1 MRLIVVSG
9 LSGSGKSV
17 ALDMLE
23 DLDFYCV
30 DNIPAG
36 LLPGFIAYTVRT
48 SETPYRQTAVGLDA
62 RNRPE
67 DLAEV
72 PRLVL
77 SLRKSG
83 IGCEVLF
90 LRADN
95 ETLLKRF
102 SETRRRHPLTRAG
115 MGLQEALEQE
125 RRLLAPLNNAAD
137 LTIDTSRLSVHELR
151 ELIRERIVEKSHAGP
166 SLLFQSFAYRHG
178 VPDDADFVFDARALP
193 NPYWE
198 PSLRDL
204 TGRDEAVGK
213 FLGQEE
219 DVGRFFYDVRDF
231 IERWLPSL
239 VRSNR
244 SYLTVAVGCTGGQHR
259 SVYLAERLAA
269 HFSDSTRGQA
279 LVRHRD
285 LESRRHE

>member
-48 SETPYRQTAVGLDA
+48 SESTYRLTAVGVDA

-72 PRLVL
+72 PRLVET
-77 SLRKSG
+77 LRKSG
-83 IGCEVLF
+83 IACETLF
-90 LRADN
+90 LRADS

-102 SETRRRHPLTRAG
+102 SETRRRHPLTRHG
-115 MGLQEALEQE
+115 VGLTEALEQE
-125 RRLLAPLNNAAD
+125 ERLLAPLANAAD

-151 ELIRERIVEKSHAGP
+151 ELIRGRVVERAKSGP

-193 NPYWE
+193 NPYWD
-198 PSLRDL
+198 PALREL
-204 TGRDEAVGK
+204 TGRDEM
-213 FLGQEE
+213 
-219 DVGRFFYDVRDF
+219 VGRFLDKEAEVNRFFEDVRDF
-231 IERWLPSL
+231 IARWLPSL

-269 HFSDSTRGQA
+269 HFRGNEGVA

-285 LESRRHE
+285 LTSRRHE

>member
-1 MRLIVVSG
+1 MRLVIVSG

-17 ALDMLE
+17 ALAMLE
-23 DLDFYCV
+23 DLDYYCV

-36 LLPGFIAYTVRT
+36 LLPAFIAYTVRT
-48 SETPYRQTAVGLDA
+48 SEVAYRLTAVGVDA

-67 DLAEV
+67 DLADV
-72 PRLVL
+72 PRLVAE
-77 SLRKSG
+77 LRRSG
-83 IGCEVLF
+83 IGCELLF

-95 ETLLKRF
+95 DTLLERF
-102 SETRRRHPLTRAG
+102 SETRRRHPLSRSG
-115 MGLQEALEQE
+115 IGLQEALELE
-125 RRLLAPLNNAAD
+125 ERLLAPVANAAD

-151 ELIRERIVEKSHAGP
+151 ELVRDRVVEHPSGGT
-166 SLLFQSFAYRHG
+166 SLLFQSFAYRRG

-198 PSLRDL
+198 PELREL
-204 TGRDEAVGK
+204 SGRDEAVDR
-213 FLGQEE
+213 FLSRDPEATQFLS
-219 DVGRFFYDVRDF
+219 DVIAFL
-231 IERWLPSL
+231 ERWLPSL

-269 HFSDSTRGQA
+269 HFDGTYGRP
-279 LVRHRD
+279 LIRHRD
-285 LESRRHE
+285 LASRRHE

>member
-48 SETPYRQTAVGLDA
+48 SESTYRRTAVGVDA

-72 PRLVL
+72 PLLVET
-77 SLRKSG
+77 LRKSG
-83 IGCEVLF
+83 IACETLF
-90 LRADN
+90 LRADS

-102 SETRRRHPLTRAG
+102 SETRRRHPLTRHG
-115 MGLQEALEQE
+115 VGLIEALEQE
-125 RRLLAPLNNAAD
+125 ERLLAPLANAAD

-151 ELIRERIVEKSHAGP
+151 ELIRGRVVDRAKSGP

-193 NPYWE
+193 NPYWH
-198 PSLRDL
+198 PALREL
-204 TGRDEAVGK
+204 TGRDEMVTR
-213 FLGQEE
+213 FLDQEAEVNLFFE
-219 DVGRFFYDVRDF
+219 DMRDF
-231 IERWLPSL
+231 IARWLPSL

-269 HFSDSTRGQA
+269 HFRGAEGVA

-285 LESRRHE
+285 LTSRRHE

>member
-1 MRLIVVSG
+1 MRLIIVSG

-17 ALDMLE
+17 ALAMLE
-23 DLDFYCV
+23 DLDYYCV

-36 LLPGFIAYTVRT
+36 LLPAFIAYTVRT
-48 SETPYRQTAVGLDA
+48 SEIAYRLTAVGVDA

-67 DLAEV
+67 DLADV
-72 PRLVL
+72 PRLVAE
-77 SLRKSG
+77 LRRSG
-83 IGCEVLF
+83 IGCETLF

-95 ETLLKRF
+95 ETLLERF
-102 SETRRRHPLTRAG
+102 SETRRRHPLSRSG
-115 MGLQEALEQE
+115 IGLQEALELE
-125 RRLLAPLNNAAD
+125 ERLLAPVANAAD

-151 ELIRERIVEKSHAGP
+151 ELVRERVVEHPSGGP

-198 PSLRDL
+198 PALREL
-204 TGRDEAVGK
+204 SGRDEAVARFLSADPEAAK
-213 FLGQEE
+213 FLG
-219 DVGRFFYDVRDF
+219 DIVAFL
-231 IERWLPSL
+231 ERWLPSL

-269 HFSDSTRGQA
+269 HFDGRHGRP
-279 LVRHRD
+279 LIRHRD
-285 LESRRHE
+285 LASRRHE